1 MVPVPKY
8 LVYFISMQKAFPIS
22 HAFLPRF
29 FLLAGNSNNKLIIIK
44 LLALATEIPNH
55 FENLIMGSCV
65 NRGFQLQLHILEPM
79 VLTEVKIIVWR
90 PIMDKLTLSYFILLP
105 ANNLKTIYFPQL
117 LSLLFIAITN
127 QLY

>member
-1 MVPVPKY
+1 
-8 LVYFISMQKAFPIS
+8 MQKAFPIS

-29 FLLAGNSNNKLIIIK
+29 LLLAGNSNNKLIIIK
-44 LLALATEIPNH
+44 LLTLATEFPNH
-55 FENLIMGSCV
+55 FENLIMGSCGDRV
-65 NRGFQLQLHILEPM
+65 FQFQLHILEPM
-79 VLTEVKIIVWR
+79 VLTEVKIIVLR